1 MDGFTEVYF
10 MIDKRRKGWITMP
23 ELRKYTEENDVEET
37 MLDRWQTLFDPE
49 STGRITLEKFCDV
62 LGLQKEVIDNRYAIK
77 GHELDD
83 VITIKSDMPT
93 KMKLTVCGL
102 VDEAVL
108 VYHDDAKLAE
118 YLKKQLDK
126 YYGKLWNV
134 IIVYGRYFS
143 HYCHETGYN
152 FCFIKDD
159 RIFLVYRIPDI
170 V

>member
-83 VITIKSDMPT
+83 VITIQSDMPT

-108 VYHDDAKLAE
+108 VYQDDASRTSAQSKT
-118 YLKKQLDK
+118 LKISHSVRLVKFKRLETMFVLLMIK
-126 YYGKLWNV
+126 TRLV
-134 IIVYGRYFS
+134 IIV
-143 HYCHETGYN
+143 
-152 FCFIKDD
+152 KK
-159 RIFLVYRIPDI
+159 
-170 V
+170 